1 MEIVA
6 DIASTLWEINEK
18 IGEEL
23 KFNVP
28 EYIRQRKIISNE
40 IGLSIEEDLELSDID
55 REAAEASTSDSFPLK
70 PQRILRDLRSIMNDD
85 DILISDVGAHKMWVA
100 RHYPA
105 FQGNTCIISNGF
117 CSMGIALP
125 GAISAKMVHPDKN
138 IVGLCGDGG
147 FLMNVQEIATA
158 VKYNIPAVILIW
170 EDGEYGLIT
179 WKQENQFG
187 THSYTD
193 FTNPDFVELSKSF
206 GAYAERVESADNF
219 IPAMKR
225 AFAQTD
231 RPSVII
237 VPVDY
242 SENKKLTERLGR
254 LLSH

>member
-1 MEIVA
+1 
-6 DIASTLWEINEK
+6 
-18 IGEEL
+18 
-23 KFNVP
+23 
-28 EYIRQRKIISNE
+28 
-40 IGLSIEEDLELSDID
+40 
-55 REAAEASTSDSFPLK
+55 
-70 PQRILRDLRSIMNDD
+70 
-85 DILISDVGAHKMWVA
+85 MWVA

-125 GAISAKMVHPDKN
+125 GSISAKMVNPEKKV
-138 IVGLCGDGG
+138 VGLCGDGG

-158 VKYNIPAVILIW
+158 VKYKIPAVILIW

-187 THSYTD
+187 RHSHTE
-193 FTNPDFVELSKSF
+193 FTNPDLVELSKSF
-206 GAYAERVESADNF
+206 GAYSEKVESADGF
-219 IPAMKR
+219 IPAMQR
-225 AFAQTD
+225 AFAETD